1 MVKYKWNLGMGCF
14 CGLGEKGGI
23 FTQVYL
29 LINNSEKIVSQ
40 RRTSRK
46 GIGYDISNLI
56 LDKKSLSTSRIS

>member
-14 CGLGEKGGI
+14 CGLGKKGGI

-40 RRTSRK
+40 RLATAGKTCLRK
-46 GIGYDISNLI
+46 AGRAQRD
-56 LDKKSLSTSRIS
+56 